1 MKTLLYREYDHLKIA
16 DAAESHSGAGEV
28 LPRAEACDPHE
39 HAGPADSAG
48 PLKNGDS
55 MSAQGNTIALPISRC
70 AIIVDPKDNVAVV
83 KQEIVQGTRVELPGG
98 RVVEISGVVTP
109 GHRFATRTIHAG
121 EFVLQY
127 GQPIG
132 TSLGIGEGDP
142 ISHQNMTNEIPVVRD
157 LPDDLHTPPPDYFPV
172 EQRATFMGFRRAD
185 GRVGTRNFVLL
196 VPTSMCASHESL
208 HVSMM
213 AEMMLYNRQKYPN
226 VDGVTAIP
234 HNKGCG
240 CSDGSNIEVLMR
252 TLSNY
257 AAHPNVGGVI
267 LMELGCEKTN
277 LSVVEEYLF
286 KRGRDLKKPLARIGI
301 QDVGGTEAAIA
312 QGLKEVEAMLSEV
325 NHVTREEVPMAE
337 LVLGV
342 KCGGSD
348 GFSGLSANPSLGRAA
363 DLLVRSG
370 GTVLITEVPE
380 FCGAEHILA
389 NRAKDAE
396 TGRAVY
402 QLVDWYKKFA
412 ERFGA
417 ALGENPS
424 PGNVK
429 GGLLNITI
437 KSLGAIAKAG
447 TTRVEGVTDYA
458 EPPKGRGL
466 YLMQGPGYDQEST
479 PGLVA
484 AGATVVVFTT
494 GRGTTI
500 GNAIAPVIKLASNT
514 PVFERMSRDIDL
526 SAGGVIDG
534 TETIDEVGARLF
546 DHVQRVASGETQA
559 LAEINKHREFQVWA
573 EQAISL

>member
-1 MKTLLYREYDHLKIA
+1 VQE
-16 DAAESHSGAGEV
+16 
-28 LPRAEACDPHE
+28 
-39 HAGPADSAG
+39 
-48 PLKNGDS
+48 
-55 MSAQGNTIALPISRC
+55 NTVALPISQH

-83 KQEIVQGTRVELPGG
+83 KQEIAQGTRVEMTEG
-98 RVVEISGVVTP
+98 RVIEITGVVAP
-109 GHRFATRTIHAG
+109 GHRFATRIIPAG

-132 TSLGIGEGDP
+132 TSLGISEGEP
-142 ISHQNMTNEIPVVRD
+142 ISHRNMTNDIPVVRD
-157 LPDDLHTPPPDYFPV
+157 LPDDLQTPPPDYIPV

-185 GRVGTRNFVLL
+185 GRVGTRNFVLI

-213 AEMMLYNRQKYPN
+213 AEMMIYNRLKYPN
-226 VDGVTAIP
+226 VDGITAIP

-240 CSDGSNIEVLMR
+240 CSDGSNVEVLMR
-252 TLSNY
+252 TLANY
-257 AAHPNVGGVI
+257 ADHPNVGGVI

-286 KRGRDLKKPLARIGI
+286 KRGRDLKKPQARIGI
-301 QDVGGTEAAIA
+301 QTAGGTEAAIA
-312 QGLKEVEAMLSEV
+312 QGLKEVEAMLPEV
-325 NHVTREEVPMAE
+325 NSLAREEVPVSE

-363 DLLVRSG
+363 DKLIRSG
-370 GTVLITEVPE
+370 GAVLITEVPE
-380 FCGAEHILA
+380 FCGAEHIFA
-389 NRAKDAE
+389 NRAKDAG
-396 TGRAVY
+396 TARAVY
-402 QLVDWYKKFA
+402 KMVDWYKEYA
-412 ERFGA
+412 ARFGG

-514 PVFERMSRDIDL
+514 QIFERMSKDIDL

-534 TETIDEVGARLF
+534 TETIDEVGSRLF
-546 DHVQRVASGETQA
+546 DYMRRVASGEIMVR
-559 LAEINKHREFQVWA
+559 AEISKHREFQVWA
-573 EQAISL
+573 EQGISL